1 MHVAVIGAGALGCVY
16 GVRLAL
22 RTQTDVTFVVRPK
35 RVSSTD
41 PFVIES
47 AWNDERET
55 LETPVRAA
63 RVPAD
68 ADVVLLTIGTEDL
81 AGLDALLGDSSAPIV
96 VVTPTMPQDWERL
109 TKAYGTRALSAMPT
123 MSAYVRNEDGVVR
136 YWLLPSPTLIDE
148 PRPPHDEGWAA
159 ITELV
164 AALNRAGVKTKLE
177 LGVHETN
184 PATTVAFICL
194 GMGMAIGGSIDGLLA
209 DDTLVELI
217 SRACVEGQRLGHR
230 LGRPL
235 FVASFFPIVTSRWGM
250 RLLRLLPE
258 EARYFTE
265 SHFGRKIA
273 EQHRV
278 MIRQMIELA
287 EAKGLPHSAFDEV
300 ERRLVSSAHGTS

>member
-22 RTQTDVTFVVRPK
+22 RTQTEVTFVVRPK

-47 AWNDERET
+47 AWNDKRET
-55 LETPVRAA
+55 LEKPQRAA
-63 RVPAD
+63 KVPAD

-81 AGLDALLGDSSAPIV
+81 EGLEALLGDSTAPIV
-96 VVTPTMPQDWERL
+96 VVTPTMPQDWDRL
-109 TKAYGTRALSAMPT
+109 VKAYGKRALSAMPT
-123 MSAYVRNEDGVVR
+123 MSAYVRKEDGVVR
-136 YWLLPSPTLIDE
+136 YWLLPAPNLIDE
-148 PRPPHDEGWAA
+148 PRPPLPA

-164 AALNRAGVKTKLE
+164 RSLDRAGVRTSLE

-209 DDTLVELI
+209 DDALVDLV

-230 LGRPL
+230 LGQPL
-235 FVASFFPIVTSRWGM
+235 FVANFFPIVTSRWGM
-250 RLLRLLPE
+250 RLLKLLPA

-300 ERRLVSSAHGTS
+300 LRRLVSSSDGTS

>member
-22 RTQTDVTFVVRPK
+22 RARTDVTFVVRPK

-41 PFVIES
+41 PFRIES

-63 RVPAD
+63 QVPDD

-81 AGLDALLGDSSAPIV
+81 AGLDALVGDSSAPIV
-96 VVTPTMPQDWERL
+96 VVTPTMPQDWDRL
-109 TKAYGTRALSAMPT
+109 KAAYAKRALSAMPT
-123 MSAYVRNEDGVVR
+123 MSAYVRDDGVVR
-136 YWLLPSPTLIDE
+136 YWLLPAPNLIDE
-148 PRPPHDEGWAA
+148 PRPPLPA

-164 AALNRAGVKTKLE
+164 AELTRAGVRTSLE

-194 GMGMAIGGSIDGLLA
+194 GMGMAIGGSNDALLA
-209 DDTLVELI
+209 DEALVDLI

-235 FVASFFPIVTSRWGM
+235 FAASFFPIVTSRWGM
-250 RLLRLLPE
+250 RLLRLLPAE
-258 EARYFTE
+258 PKYFAE

-273 EQHRV
+273 AQHRV

-300 ERRLVSSAHGTS
+300 ERRLVSSDDGTS